1 MSSWRKILMYFL
13 IVCWLSSLIHFKF
26 ENCAREDII
35 QQPEVLL
42 KCGFLIFEIAGQCTI
57 VVVGL
62 VEGCDW
68 SLATWME
75 YEWQTKR
82 WFSPP
87 LSRPFHQLTHS
98 IHGQRQKNCNNWSIL
113 LTRVRTF
120 YKRLH
125 LWYFFPHVL
134 KRYLNFITFK
144 ALWYIFSWS
153 VDLYFISLVFLD
165 SSKGAAK

>member
-1 MSSWRKILMYFL
+1 MIVIGIKTLEMLFCVWTTSNLLSVWVVELMAFL

-42 KCGFLIFEIAGQCTI
+42 KCRFLFLKLPASAQI

-68 SLATWME
+68 SLTTWME

-87 LSRPFHQLTHS
+87 LSRPFHQPTHS

-113 LTRVRTF
+113 LTRVRTL
-120 YKRLH
+120 YKRQH
-125 LWYFFPHVL
+125 LWYFFPTCL
-134 KRYLNFITFK
+134 EKIPEFYYL
-144 ALWYIFSWS
+144 
-153 VDLYFISLVFLD
+153 
-165 SSKGAAK
+165 